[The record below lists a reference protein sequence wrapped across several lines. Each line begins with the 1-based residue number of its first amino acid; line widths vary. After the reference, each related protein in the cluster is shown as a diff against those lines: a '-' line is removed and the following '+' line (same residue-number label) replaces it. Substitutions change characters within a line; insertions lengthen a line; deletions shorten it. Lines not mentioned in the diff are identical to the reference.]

1 MKKHIAL
8 SALMICSV
16 LSGFAQKSNSSNN
29 TVDKRSTVEK
39 PSRDFVMIK
48 LTNSA
53 WTNTP
58 DSIHTKG
65 IGKGFAFDIMYDFPV
80 KKSKH
85 FSVGVGL
92 GINAQNVY
100 FDKQSIN
107 FKDTGSQVVFK
118 TNADYKRYKFT
129 TTRLEMPIEIR
140 FFGNNQN
147 RNRGFKAAIGANIG
161 LILNAHTKGT
171 SGSGGS
177 KINDKVVSKRFMQ
190 QWNFAPTFRIGYGN
204 ITLYASYSL
213 TPVFKDGA
221 GPLVTPYSF
230 GLCISG
236 L

>member
-16 LSGFAQKSNSSNN
+16 LSSFAQKSSSSDN

-39 PSRDFVMIK
+39 PSRDFIMIK

-53 WTNTP
+53 WANTP
-58 DSIHTKG
+58 DTINTKG

-100 FDKQSIN
+100 LDKQAMN
-107 FKDTGSQVVFK
+107 FKDTGSQVIFN

-140 FFGNNQN
+140 FFGNNHN
-147 RNRGFKAAIGANIG
+147 RNRGFKAAIGTNIG

-177 KINDKVVSKRFMQ
+177 KFNDKVVSKRFMQ
-190 QWNFAPTFRIGYGN
+190 QWNFAPTCRIGYGN
-204 ITLYASYSL
+204 FSFYASYSL
-213 TPVFKDGA
+213 TPLFKDAA
-221 GPLVTPYSF
+221 GPQVAPYSF
-230 GLCISG
+230 GICISG